1 MFAVV
6 GESGAGKSTLIDVL
20 MGFNQ
25 PETGSVTFDGVDLG
39 QYDIVSYRQRIG
51 YVPQDSVLF
60 NTTLRENLRWSHDQ
74 ATDDE
79 IEAACLRAN
88 AHEFIR
94 GFPEGYGTL
103 VGDRGVRLSGG
114 QRQRIALARAILR
127 KPDLLILDEATS
139 SLDTSSERLIQSS
152 LESISGETT
161 LVVIAHRLS
170 TIANADHVYV
180 MEQGR
185 IVESGTYAALVKDGG
200 HFSRMTDLQRLE
212 TAAGG

>member
-139 SLDTSSERLIQSS
+139 
-152 LESISGETT
+152 
-161 LVVIAHRLS
+161 
-170 TIANADHVYV
+170 
-180 MEQGR
+180 
-185 IVESGTYAALVKDGG
+185 
-200 HFSRMTDLQRLE
+200 
-212 TAAGG
+212 